1 MSQPPLDL
9 LTSRFAD
16 IQLYSGRA
24 LPVPASCTLASSC
37 SSFDID
43 RLPSVCSPVLPQF
56 MWRFNLIYESGEKK
70 EMKADPGE
78 DKHCLIRPLPYHPP
92 WMPWSQGGCSV
103 WFPQIRRVQGNP
115 GVQGPQLHLPST
127 TPRRRVPLVP
137 SQHPVFG
144 IGDLVR
150 LKNCLWNVRD
160 FHN

>member
-16 IQLYSGRA
+16 IQLSSGRA

-56 MWRFNLIYESGEKK
+56 MWRFNLIYESGERK

-92 WMPWSQGGCSV
+92 WMPWSQGGHR
-103 WFPQIRRVQGNP
+103 FPKREV
-115 GVQGPQLHLPST
+115 
-127 TPRRRVPLVP
+127 
-137 SQHPVFG
+137 
-144 IGDLVR
+144 
-150 LKNCLWNVRD
+150 CD
-160 FHN
+160 FHSSGEFRGIQVFEVPNSISPVPHHNDGSHLSPLSTLSLE